1 MMAHSEQIASTVEPL
16 RKGQVNIPAEFREK
30 LGIKENSL
38 LCLTLTA
45 DKIEITPVT
54 TVSGSEPRTWVQE
67 LYAMFAPVREDAR
80 ELTETEV
87 DALIDEAVAEVRAK
101 RD

>member
-1 MMAHSEQIASTVEPL
+1 MVSSERTASVVKPL

-30 LGIKENSL
+30 LGIEENSL
-38 LCLTLTA
+38 LRLTLTG
-45 DKIEITPVT
+45 DKIEITPMA
-54 TVSGSEPRTWVQE
+54 TVSKSEQRTWVQE

-87 DALIDEAVAEVRAK
+87 DALIDEAIAEVRAR

>member
-1 MMAHSEQIASTVEPL
+1 MVSSEHTASVVKPL

-30 LGIKENSL
+30 LGIGENSL
-38 LCLTLTA
+38 LRLTLTG
-45 DKIEITPVT
+45 DKIEITPMA
-54 TVSGSEPRTWVQE
+54 TVSKSKQRTWVQE

-87 DALIDEAVAEVRAK
+87 DALIDEAIAEVRAR